1 MSKTPMF
8 PKLIVLI
15 GFFVSAS
22 LFAQTP
28 ARVYPSQSVKIVVPF
43 PVGQTTDIIA
53 RSLSQEFTE
62 IFGQSFFVDDKG
74 GAAGI
79 IGTEFVK
86 NSQPDGYT
94 LLMASSGPLGI
105 NPSLYSKLPYD
116 TLNDFNV
123 IGMLVTVPQFLVLR
137 KDFPA
142 NNLKELMALIK
153 QNKGKYNYG
162 SGGNGLTNHLTM
174 ELLKLNAG
182 LEMIH
187 IPYKGSAASTTA
199 LLGGEIDMLFESGPA
214 VMPLIKDGKIKA
226 LAVGSQTRSVTLPD
240 VPTVAEAGVPGFKAV
255 AWAAFLA
262 PANTP
267 KPVIERLNVELKN
280 VLDKPSIT
288 ERFAT
293 LVAETFSTR
302 PEQAREFIKKEI
314 ENWAVAVKASGAKA
328 E

>member
-1 MSKTPMF
+1 MF
-8 PKLIVLI
+8 PKLIFLI
-15 GFFVSAS
+15 VFFVSAS

-280 VLDKPSIT
+280 VLAKPAIK

-293 LVAETFSTR
+293 LGAETFSTS

>member
-1 MSKTPMF
+1 MF
-8 PKLIVLI
+8 PKLTIII
-15 GFFVSAS
+15 GFFISTT

-28 ARVYPSQSVKIVVPF
+28 TRVYPNQPVKVVVPF

-62 IFGQSFFVDDKG
+62 IFGQSFFVDDRG

-86 NSQPDGYT
+86 NSPPDGYT

-116 TLNDFNV
+116 TLNDFTA
-123 IGMLVTVPQFLVLR
+123 IGMLATVPQFLVLR

-142 NNLKELMALIK
+142 NNLKELISLIK
-153 QNKGKYNYG
+153 QNKGKYHFG

-174 ELLKLNAG
+174 ELLKLSAG
-182 LEMIH
+182 LDMTH
-187 IPYKGSAASTTA
+187 VPYKGSAASTTA

-226 LAVGSQTRSVTLPD
+226 LAVGSQTRSLTLPD

-262 PANTP
+262 PSNTP
-267 KPVIERLNVELKN
+267 KPIVEKLNTELKN
-280 VLDKPSIT
+280 ALSKPAIK

-293 LVAETFSTR
+293 LGAETFITS

-314 ENWAVAVKASGAKA
+314 ENWSVAVKASGAKA

>member
-8 PKLIVLI
+8 PKLIFLI
-15 GFFVSAS
+15 VFFVSAS

-280 VLDKPSIT
+280 VLAKPAIK

-293 LVAETFSTR
+293 LGAETFSTS